1 MLSNLDF
8 AIHINSIQ
16 KWGYSRDLYT
26 NMKSILEKFILYDD
40 VNQLIK
46 KLITEKGKEED
57 IEDRKQWW

>member
-16 KWGYSRDLYT
+16 KWGYIRDLYT